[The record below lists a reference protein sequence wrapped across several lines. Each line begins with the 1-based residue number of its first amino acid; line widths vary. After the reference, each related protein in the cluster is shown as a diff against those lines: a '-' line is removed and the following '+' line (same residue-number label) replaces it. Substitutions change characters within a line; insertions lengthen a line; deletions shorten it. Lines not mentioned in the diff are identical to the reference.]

1 MRLTRPKSL
10 SSMILIGLALV
21 AVPLLVAIVRAA
33 IHMDQLAGES
43 ETLVVRGMQAARNSQ
58 ILMDEVINMERRAR
72 LYSRLDDP
80 EMLVRFMESYSRFV
94 VTLDRLG
101 ELSTD
106 LEASKRLQAMQD
118 DGAVILRTLHRQHQL
133 AGDLDERQ
141 RDPCPIR
148 GNVEGLRDE
157 VVVEAGQGAPRRTRV
172 QFGIEVLQEHAGAA
186 LVVQA
191 DERDG
196 QFLRQ
201 GAVRHP
207 AQAPAGDRVLPV
219 RVLWYHDLEGDE
231 ATGFDFGD
239 MQHVAQFVR
248 LLNDEA
254 RPAQADLRVRRYG
267 SATKSDV
274 A

>member
-1 MRLTRPKSL
+1 
-10 SSMILIGLALV
+10 MILIGLALV

-118 DGAVILRTLHRQHQL
+118 DGAVILRTLQNS
-133 AGDLDERQ
+133 APGSDE
-141 RDPCPIR
+141 INR
-148 GNVEGLRDE
+148 GL
-157 VVVEAGQGAPRRTRV
+157 GQ
-172 QFGIEVLQEHAGAA
+172 FAA
-186 LVVQA
+186 LR
-191 DERDG
+191 ERAAALSAINNEIVSRGLSALQDS
-196 QFLRQ
+196 
-201 GAVRHP
+201 
-207 AQAPAGDRVLPV
+207 AQR
-219 RVLWYHDLEGDE
+219 
-231 ATGFDFGD
+231 
-239 MQHVAQFVR
+239 AQR
-248 LLNDEA
+248 SLA
-254 RPAQADLRVRRYG
+254 WQ
-267 SATKSDV
+267 SATLIPVTLALLLLFIFIIGRPIKQIKWKLNTKILMLI
-274 A
+274 